1 MTIRTGFL
9 KKMDDIIR
17 DMKLSVDKRLDSFF
31 KKAAVELKVGEDA
44 LRSIWSGGSGSSG
57 VVVSSSTST
66 IQPVVAAAKTLQ
78 AAKKSPYQIFF
89 SIRRLDLKKKNP
101 DLQFGELSTQI
112 SKEWKSMDKAKQ
124 ASWIES
130 NGAAT
135 DDKALSDEYL
145 NGLKMQELRDLC
157 EARNLKKT
165 GNKQELINNLKM
177 SIVDEPVK
185 KARLVSGKTALALHD
200 ESVHV
205 TTDNNVIEKRTA
217 IEEIEDSKS
226 GDEDDF
232 DFEDEDDD
240 DDETSI
246 GYDNE
251 GDEEI

>member
-1 MTIRTGFL
+1 
-9 KKMDDIIR
+9 
-17 DMKLSVDKRLDSFF
+17 MKLSVDKRLDSFF

-44 LRSIWSGGSGSSG
+44 LRSIWSGSGGGGGG
-57 VVVSSSTST
+57 VVVATNTST

-89 SIRRLDLKKKNP
+89 SIRRLDLKQKNP
-101 DLQFGELSTQI
+101 ELQFGELSTQI
-112 SKEWKSMDKAKQ
+112 SKEWKSMDKVKQ

-130 NGAAT
+130 NGVAT

-177 SIVDEPVK
+177 SIVEDTPVK
-185 KARLVSGKTALALHD
+185 KARLVKGKTALALQD

-232 DFEDEDDD
+232 DFEDEDEEDD
-240 DDETSI
+240 TSI

>member
-1 MTIRTGFL
+1 
-9 KKMDDIIR
+9 
-17 DMKLSVDKRLDSFF
+17 
-31 KKAAVELKVGEDA
+31 
-44 LRSIWSGGSGSSG
+44 
-57 VVVSSSTST
+57 
-66 IQPVVAAAKTLQ
+66 
-78 AAKKSPYQIFF
+78 
-89 SIRRLDLKKKNP
+89 
-101 DLQFGELSTQI
+101 
-112 SKEWKSMDKAKQ
+112 MDKVKQ
-124 ASWIES
+124 ASWIEA
-130 NGAAT
+130 NGVAT
-135 DDKALSDEYL
+135 DDKALSDDL

-177 SIVDEPVK
+177 SIVEDAPMK
-185 KARLVSGKTALALHD
+185 KARLVSGKTAIALQD

-232 DFEDEDDD
+232 DFEDEDED